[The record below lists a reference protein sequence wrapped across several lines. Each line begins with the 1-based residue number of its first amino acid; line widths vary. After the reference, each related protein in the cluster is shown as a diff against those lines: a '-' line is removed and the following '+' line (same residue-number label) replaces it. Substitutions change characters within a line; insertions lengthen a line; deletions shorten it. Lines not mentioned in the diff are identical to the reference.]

1 PLVTVEPQGRIRCRQ
16 RRFLY
21 PAVGAVLAGG
31 APLGLLLLRR
41 FLLGRRIP
49 LREEVG
55 RDLPTY
61 LYLGVMTTLVFTS
74 LGRALGRH
82 ADLLTAL
89 STTDDLTGL
98 LNARAFYPRLAQE
111 LERSRRSGAAVSLL
125 LLDLDHLK
133 ALNDREGHAAGDRAL
148 RRLARMI
155 RQEMRSA
162 DIGARVGGDEF
173 VWLAVGAAAP
183 AAEALAERLQ
193 RAIAVRT
200 ADLPVGLTS
209 SIGMVTF
216 DPAHDRSVSVQDLLR
231 AADRALYQAK
241 GAGRNRA
248 VRGRLPVTP
257 TGAAAI

>member
-1 PLVTVEPQGRIRCRQ
+1 
-16 RRFLY
+16 
-21 PAVGAVLAGG
+21 
-31 APLGLLLLRR
+31 
-41 FLLGRRIP
+41 
-49 LREEVG
+49 
-55 RDLPTY
+55 
-61 LYLGVMTTLVFTS
+61 MS
-74 LGRALGRH
+74 
-82 ADLLTAL
+82 
-89 STTDDLTGL
+89 
-98 LNARAFYPRLAQE
+98 
-111 LERSRRSGAAVSLL
+111 L

-133 ALNDREGHAAGDRAL
+133 ALNVREGHAAGDRAL

-216 DPAHDRSVSVQDLLR
+216 DPTHDRSVSVQDLLR

-248 VRGRLPVTP
+248 VRGRLPLTP